1 MSIVTTQQ
9 LARYYEQYRTTEV
22 TFNKQV
28 ATATGL
34 VAKNVYLKMPDR
46 QLSCIVFSSSMAGA
60 RVIAS
65 ISPTIIAG
73 FKQANNRISLRWCFK
88 LADKVEPITFF
99 VPSHPTGFAHYAVQ
113 DPDVQIVALEFTQR
127 PPDDLIQILGMLLEA
142 NSNASRRKDERIVLS
157 PETLKKMGLES
168 REAAIVIER
177 ASYKCALRDISFS
190 GAKVLAAGSAA
201 AFADRKVALKIIR
214 GDPSL
219 DILIQGVVRRAEE
232 VGGHKD
238 ILAIGIEFEGDIP
251 MTYKLLISSYL
262 GTIRRGPTDSSR
274 GEQEAVK
281 APAAGASPAAAPS
294 AGGTDGIPEEQAPP
308 KAEGK
313 GSGAQDGSAASNG

>member
-34 VAKNVYLKMPDR
+34 VAKNVYLKIKDR

-65 ISPTIIAG
+65 ISPSITAG
-73 FKQANNRISLRWCFK
+73 IKAVNNRISLRWCFK

-99 VPSHPTGFAHYAVQ
+99 VPCHPTGFAHYAVQ
-113 DPDVQIVALEFTQR
+113 DPDVQIVALEFSQR

-142 NSNASRRKDERIVLS
+142 NTNATRRKDERIILT
-157 PETLKKMGLES
+157 PETMKKMGLES
-168 REAAIVIER
+168 REAALLVEG
-177 ASYKCALRDISFS
+177 ASYKCALRDVSFS
-190 GAKVLAAGSAA
+190 GAKILAAGSAE
-201 AFADRKVALKIIR
+201 AFADRKIALRIMR

-219 DILIQGVVRRAEE
+219 DILLQGVVRRAEE

-238 ILAIGIEFEGDIP
+238 ILAIGIEFQGDIS

-262 GTIRRGPTDSSR
+262 GTVRKTTADGSPTSQDAR
-274 GEQEAVK
+274 
-281 APAAGASPAAAPS
+281 ASTAAAAHPVPPTPG
-294 AGGTDGIPEEQAPP
+294 AADGIPEEQAAPA
-308 KAEGK
+308 AEDK
-313 GSGAQDGSAASNG
+313 GAEDGSAGSHG

>member
-9 LARYYEQYRTTEV
+9 LARYYEQHRTTEV

-34 VAKNVYLKMPDR
+34 VAKNVYLKIQDR

-60 RVIAS
+60 RVIAN
-65 ISPTIIAG
+65 ISPAILMAV
-73 FKQANNRISLRWCFK
+73 KQVNNRLSLRWCFK

-99 VPSHPTGFAHYAVQ
+99 VPCHPTSFAHYAVQ
-113 DPDVQIVALEFTQR
+113 DPDVQIVTLEFTQR

-142 NSNASRRKDERIVLS
+142 NVNATRRKDERIVLS
-157 PETLKKMGLES
+157 PEVMKKMGLES
-168 REAAIVIER
+168 REAAILIER

-190 GAKVLAAGSAA
+190 GAKLLTAGSAA
-201 AFADRKVALKIIR
+201 AFADRKVGLRISR

-232 VGGHKD
+232 VGGHRNV
-238 ILAIGIEFEGDIP
+238 LAIGIEFEGEIP
-251 MTYKLLISSYL
+251 MSYKLLISSYL
-262 GTIRRGPTDSSR
+262 SSMR
-274 GEQEAVK
+274 K
-281 APAAGASPAAAPS
+281 APSDASKPGAEAATAQHAATIAKP
-294 AGGTDGIPEEQAPP
+294 DDIPEEQAPP
-308 KAEGK
+308 GADEEGA
-313 GSGAQDGSAASNG
+313 GGGDGSAATNG

>member
-34 VAKNVYLKMPDR
+34 VAKNVYLKILDR
-46 QLSCIVFSSSMAGA
+46 QLSCVVFSSSMAGA

-65 ISPTIIAG
+65 ISPTIMAG
-73 FKQANNRISLRWCFK
+73 LKKANNRMSLRWCFK
-88 LADKVEPITFF
+88 LPDKVEPITFF
-99 VPSHPTGFAHYAVQ
+99 VPSHPAGFAHYAAQ
-113 DPDVQIVALEFTQR
+113 DPDVQVVALEFTQR

-142 NSNASRRKDERIVLS
+142 NSNASRRKDERILLS
-157 PETLKKMGLES
+157 PETMKKMGLES
-168 REAAIVIER
+168 REAALLIEH
-177 ASYKCALRDISFS
+177 ASFKCALRDISFS

-201 AFADRKVALKIIR
+201 AFADRKLALRIIR

-238 ILAIGIEFEGDIP
+238 ILAIGIEFQGDIP

-262 GTIRRGPTDSSR
+262 GTVRKTPTDGSK
-274 GEQEAVK
+274 GAA
-281 APAAGASPAAAPS
+281 APAAAGAAAVQPAAPAAAV
-294 AGGTDGIPEEQAPP
+294 ADDIPEEQAPP
-308 KAEGK
+308 EADARGTTGE
-313 GSGAQDGSAASNG
+313 DGNAASNG